1 LPDAQPRADVA
12 PALGGQAEH
21 VHPNGSGA
29 EPPDRPEESI
39 VPEDDGRPQS
49 LGRRVLRPET
59 LASFAVAA
67 IILFFALRSL
77 RVDPAAIWANIL
89 AANPWWFLA
98 ALVVWYATV
107 VGRAARWRWMLG
119 NAGIDPARGYR
130 LPNLVGTTEI
140 VLLAWFANC
149 VAPAKLGDAYRCWL
163 LKQDS
168 GTSFSSGLGSVV
180 AERLV
185 DLVVLCLTLTAV
197 GMAVFR
203 GHLPEEATTTFLFGS
218 ALFAIAVVGLAAM
231 WFSRHLIQRRLPE
244 RIHAQYARLHA
255 GVFGSLRRPGWL
267 VLMSAVLWLSEGL
280 RVWLV
285 AQSLD
290 AGLAFP
296 AAVFVALMGSL
307 LTALPITPAGLGVV
321 EAGTS
326 AVMVGVLG
334 MDADMAFSIVLLDRV
349 VAYWS
354 VIVVGIVL
362 YVRRFGRDT
371 RRLTTA
377 T

>member
-1 LPDAQPRADVA
+1 LPTAAGVSRTAPTADPLERPVSPPVAEAAGEPDASP
-12 PALGGQAEH
+12 
-21 VHPNGSGA
+21 
-29 EPPDRPEESI
+29 
-39 VPEDDGRPQS
+39 PQS
-49 LGRRVLRPET
+49 LGKRILRPET

-67 IILFFALRSL
+67 AILFFALRSL
-77 RVDPAAIWANIL
+77 RVDPAAIWANIR

-107 VGRAARWRWMLG
+107 VGRAARWRWMLA

-130 LPNLVGTTEI
+130 LPNLAGTTEI

-149 VAPAKLGDAYRCWL
+149 VVPAKLGDAYRSWL

-168 GTSFSSGLGSVV
+168 GASFSAGLGSVV

-185 DLVVLCLTLTAV
+185 DLVVLCLTMTAV
-197 GMAVFR
+197 GLAVFHGR
-203 GHLPEEATTTFLFGS
+203 LPEEAATTFVFGVI
-218 ALFAIAVVGLAAM
+218 LFATAIVGLAAM
-231 WFSRHLIQRRLPE
+231 WFSRHAIQRRLPE
-244 RIHAQYARLHA
+244 RVHAQYARLHD
-255 GVFGSLRRPGWL
+255 GMFGSLRRPAWL
-267 VLMSAVLWLSEGL
+267 ASMSAVLWLAEGT

-290 AGLAFP
+290 AHLAFP

-334 MDADMAFSIVLLDRV
+334 MGADMAFSIVLLDRV

-354 VIVVGIVL
+354 IVLVGIVL
-362 YVRRFGRDT
+362 YVRRFGRDA
-371 RRLTTA
+371 RRA
-377 T
+377 AAAP